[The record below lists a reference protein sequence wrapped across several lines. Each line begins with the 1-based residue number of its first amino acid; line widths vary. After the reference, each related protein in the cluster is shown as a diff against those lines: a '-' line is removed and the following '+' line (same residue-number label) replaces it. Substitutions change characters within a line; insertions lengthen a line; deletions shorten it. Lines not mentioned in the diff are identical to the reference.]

1 MRSRITVFMLA
12 LGSAS
17 ALAADLPPS
26 PSTCASGIHPRSW
39 ELVTRAQ
46 AMNALRPEGDLNEG
60 ALVLAERAL
69 EVDPANSGAWSQ
81 LARLYLVAEDADRVD
96 EAWRR
101 AFAAGRPVMWTGTL
115 YDVDAR
121 TYFVLGFDRA
131 SLRIWRFDQLAAP
144 VRRGFY
150 GIPEL
155 PAVYHPTFWAAM
167 AGCLDGA
174 PEAAVTI
181 PWPEV
186 REIIARNWV
195 LEFKLSRPVTLT
207 SDRTGKAKTLDRIKV
222 ALHGRM
228 GELEVYKPV
237 GEEHLAMRG
246 RGPWTFQDRTR
257 RTLVKFVDPDKRIA
271 LPPSKPGAGW

>member
-1 MRSRITVFMLA
+1 
-12 LGSAS
+12 
-17 ALAADLPPS
+17 
-26 PSTCASGIHPRSW
+26 
-39 ELVTRAQ
+39 
-46 AMNALRPEGDLNEG
+46 MNVLRPEGDLNEA
-60 ALVLAERAL
+60 ALALAERAL
-69 EVDPANSGAWSQ
+69 EIDPANSAAWSQ

-101 AFAAGRPVMWTGTL
+101 ALDAGRPVMWTGTL

-150 GIPEL
+150 GIPEF

-186 REIIARNWV
+186 REII
-195 LEFKLSRPVTLT
+195 
-207 SDRTGKAKTLDRIKV
+207 DRIKV

-237 GEEHLAMRG
+237 GEEHLAMGG